1 MWWVLHGMPGL
12 GPVGMR
18 RWVTDSGSLES
29 AYDRALRHFQHG
41 KSIADSRLI
50 AMRHTLEIPGMWA
63 LSWEDTDY
71 PKKWRE
77 MNDAPP
83 VIFGRGEPF
92 LKTVQSPH
100 IAIVGTRRCTSH
112 AITVSFE
119 LGKIIASSGGV
130 VVSGLAHGVD
140 EAAHR
145 GACYAGF
152 RTVGILGG
160 PPFPVRPNSSR
171 AVAEEMMC
179 KSGAVLSEHAVG
191 SEVLPW
197 HFASRNRLVVSL
209 SEALVLVQSPA
220 RGGGLISASLA
231 IDSGV
236 DCWVYRPP
244 AHLQNSRWFGNLDL
258 LEQFPEMG
266 WTEVDELVKRLMG
279 PTFSRAPFSSEHAI
293 PESFRRI
300 WHELHVLGGGQIN
313 VVARALRLPEDSLRS
328 QLYCMEMQGWVKRIP
343 GGWYVPLRA

>member
-1 MWWVLHGMPGL
+1 MWWVLHGMPGM
-12 GPVGMR
+12 GPVGLR

-41 KSIADSRLI
+41 RSIADSRLA
-50 AMRHTLEIPGMWA
+50 AMRCTLDIPGMWA
-63 LSWEDTDY
+63 LSWESTDY
-71 PKKWRE
+71 PEKWRE

-130 VVSGLAHGVD
+130 VVSGLACGVD

-160 PPFPVRPNSSR
+160 PPYPVQPHSSR
-171 AVAEEMMC
+171 AVAEEMLG
-179 KSGAVLSEHAVG
+179 KSGAVLSEHALG
-191 SEVLPW
+191 GEVLPW
-197 HFASRNRLVVSL
+197 HFASRNRLVVAL

-231 IDSGV
+231 IESGV

-244 AHLQNSRWFGNLDL
+244 ARLQNSRWYGNLDL

-266 WTEVDELVKRLMG
+266 WTEVDELVTRLMG
-279 PTFSRAPFSSEHAI
+279 PSISRAPFASEHTI
-293 PESFRRI
+293 PGSFRRI

-313 VVARALRLPEDSLRS
+313 VVARALGVPEESLRS

>member
-1 MWWVLHGMPGL
+1 
-12 GPVGMR
+12 
-18 RWVTDSGSLES
+18 
-29 AYDRALRHFQHG
+29 
-41 KSIADSRLI
+41 
-50 AMRHTLEIPGMWA
+50 MWA
-63 LSWEDTDY
+63 LSWESTDY
-71 PKKWRE
+71 PEKWRE

-130 VVSGLAHGVD
+130 VVSGLACGVD

-160 PPFPVRPNSSR
+160 PPYPVQPHSSR
-171 AVAEEMMC
+171 AVAEEMLD
-179 KSGAVLSEHAVG
+179 KSGAVLSEHALG
-191 SEVLPW
+191 GEVLPW
-197 HFASRNRLVVSL
+197 HFASRNRLVVAL

-231 IDSGV
+231 IESGV

-244 AHLQNSRWFGNLDL
+244 ARLQNSRWYGNL
-258 LEQFPEMG
+258 G
-266 WTEVDELVKRLMG
+266 WTEVDELVTRLMG
-279 PTFSRAPFSSEHAI
+279 PSISRAPFASEHTI
-293 PESFRRI
+293 PGSFRRI

-313 VVARALRLPEDSLRS
+313 VVARALGVPEESLRS